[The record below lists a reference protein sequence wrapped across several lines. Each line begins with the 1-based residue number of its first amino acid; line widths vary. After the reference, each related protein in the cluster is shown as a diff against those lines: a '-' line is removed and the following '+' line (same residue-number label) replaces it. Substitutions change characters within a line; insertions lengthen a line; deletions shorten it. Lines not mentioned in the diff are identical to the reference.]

1 MPRNI
6 DRDEV
11 QRLLSAGAQLVD
23 TLPAEEYREQHL
35 PGAISFPLRKIEDP
49 QERKVLDPERPVI
62 VYCWDSA

>member
-6 DRDEV
+6 DRHEV
-11 QRLLSAGAQLVD
+11 QRLLSAGAQVVD

-35 PGAISFPLRKIEDP
+35 PGAISLPLRKIEAP
-49 QERKVLDPERPVI
+49 RERKVLDPERPVI